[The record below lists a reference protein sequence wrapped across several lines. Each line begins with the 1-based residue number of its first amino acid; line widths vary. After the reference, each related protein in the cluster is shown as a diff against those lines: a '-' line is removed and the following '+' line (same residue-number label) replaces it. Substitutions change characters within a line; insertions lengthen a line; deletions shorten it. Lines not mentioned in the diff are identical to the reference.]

1 MEDNRY
7 GQYTIYKYEIEE
19 RYPYNIEG
27 QIEYAKSKGDKQF
40 YIMFLC
46 ETCEKISNSANGAIE
61 SFNFTPYQINSI
73 FKALAFAIQ
82 NIAIE
87 DDEHKLKYIESKLV
101 PTVGGIIRQSKG
113 RITVK

>member
-7 GQYTIYKYEIEE
+7 GQYTIYKYGIEE
-19 RYPYNIEG
+19 RYPYNIEA

-46 ETCEKISNSANGAIE
+46 EICEKISNSANGAIE
-61 SFNFTPYQINSI
+61 NFSFTPYQINSI
-73 FKALAFAIQ
+73 FKALTFAIQ

-87 DDEHKLKYIESKLV
+87 DDEHKFKYIESKLV

-113 RITVK
+113 KITVK